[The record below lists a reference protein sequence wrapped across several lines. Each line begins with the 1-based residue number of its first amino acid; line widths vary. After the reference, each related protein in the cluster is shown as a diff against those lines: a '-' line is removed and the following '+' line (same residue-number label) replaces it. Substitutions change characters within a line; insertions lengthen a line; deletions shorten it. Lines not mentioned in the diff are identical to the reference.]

1 MKSRLNICDEQ
12 KLLVDLCRMEFSD
25 GDLLKIEQLIARIKD
40 WDYFRFL
47 VNVHGIAAL
56 SFRNLEKHNLILKIP
71 ASTAE
76 YLKKTHL
83 INLSRNTFNTK
94 AIGQVLSHLNKAGIK
109 TIILKGLAL
118 ENTVYGREGLRQMS
132 DIDILI
138 DRKDCMKARK
148 ILLGIGY
155 ESLPSKSFFHT
166 LILDSIGKH
175 LPALIKNGTSVEIH
189 HGLFGKDSDD
199 LTRLLYDGSY
209 EVELAGERAWFPQ
222 PQLFF
227 LYLVRHLWKHE
238 LYNESQLRLYA
249 DLVVLLEK
257 YQEKILNK
265 KLIEL
270 ASEAGMSGALAL
282 RLQLL
287 REFWGFSFPG
297 WLNEFI
303 DSYAEDKSIE
313 KFVFFLGSPK
323 NNAPLKKHV
332 LYRQIIKDIPGFH
345 RRLLF
350 VLGDILPSVAFMKK
364 RYETR
369 STLRAIMHYPH
380 RLGKILWLFKN

>member
-1 MKSRLNICDEQ
+1 MNNKLNIRDEQ
-12 KLLVDLCRMEFSD
+12 KLLVELCRLEFSD
-25 GDLLKIEQLIARIKD
+25 ENLLKTELLIEGIKD

-56 SFRNLEKHNLILKIP
+56 SFRNLEKQNLILKIP
-71 ASTAE
+71 ASIAE

-94 AIGQVLSHLNKAGIK
+94 AIAVVLSLLNKAGIK

-118 ENTVYGREGLRQMS
+118 ENSVYGSEGLRQMS
-132 DIDILI
+132 DIDVLI
-138 DRKDCMKARK
+138 DRKDCMRARK
-148 ILLGIGY
+148 ILIGMGY

-175 LPALIKNGTSVEIH
+175 LPALSRNGTSIEIH
-189 HGLFGKDSDD
+189 HGLFGKDSEN
-199 LTRLLYDGSY
+199 LTRILYDSSY
-209 EVELAGERAWFPQ
+209 EVELGGERAWFPQ
-222 PQLFF
+222 PQIFF
-227 LYLVRHLWKHE
+227 LYLVRHLWRHE

-249 DLVVLLEK
+249 DLAVLLEK
-257 YQEKILNK
+257 HHEKILNK
-265 KLIEL
+265 ELIEL

-303 DSYAEDKSIE
+303 DSYADDKSIE
-313 KFVFFLGSPK
+313 KFIFFLGSPK

-332 LYRQIIKDIPGFH
+332 LYRQIIKDITGFH
-345 RRLLF
+345 RRSLF

>member
-1 MKSRLNICDEQ
+1 MNNKLNIRDEQ
-12 KLLVDLCRMEFSD
+12 KLLVELCRLEFSD
-25 GDLLKIEQLIARIKD
+25 ENLLKTELLIEGIKD

-56 SFRNLEKHNLILKIP
+56 SFRNLEKQNLILKIP

-94 AIGQVLSHLNKAGIK
+94 AIAVVLSLLNKAGIK

-118 ENTVYGREGLRQMS
+118 ENSVYGSEGLRQMS
-132 DIDILI
+132 DIDVLI
-138 DRKDCMKARK
+138 DRKDCMRARK
-148 ILLGIGY
+148 ILIGMGY

-175 LPALIKNGTSVEIH
+175 LPALSRNGTSIEIH
-189 HGLFGKDSDD
+189 HGLFGKDSEN
-199 LTRLLYDGSY
+199 LTRILYDSSY
-209 EVELAGERAWFPQ
+209 EVELGGERAWFPQ
-222 PQLFF
+222 PQIFF
-227 LYLVRHLWKHE
+227 LYLVRHLWRHE

-249 DLVVLLEK
+249 DLAVLLEK
-257 YQEKILNK
+257 HHEKILNK
-265 KLIEL
+265 ELIEL

-303 DSYAEDKSIE
+303 DSYADDKSIE
-313 KFVFFLGSPK
+313 KFIFFLGSPK

-332 LYRQIIKDIPGFH
+332 LYRQIIKDITGFH
-345 RRLLF
+345 RRSLF